1 MRGNVADDVHRAG
14 LRVHLHLDPMTTPSI
29 CSREVPLE
37 VLTKKFRVRFVEVG
51 GHKHSVADWCE
62 VGPAGYLGDGGV
74 LVRVVFAHNGVFPER
89 EVVAGN
95 TQRARGGIQD
105 LIYDQLM
112 YRINIYEA
120 TRLKRKS

>member
-14 LRVHLHLDPMTTPSI
+14 LRVRLHPDPMTTPSR

-74 LVRVVFAHNGVFPER
+74 LVRVVLHTTVSSRSER
-89 EVVAGN
+89 SSRGTLNV
-95 TQRARGGIQD
+95 RAAVSKI
-105 LIYDQLM
+105 
-112 YRINIYEA
+112 
-120 TRLKRKS
+120 